1 MTLSIGTGRGGE
13 TLDENNKMANL
24 ALEMALGRGGRP
36 GSCKNH
42 QSPISFTEPKAG
54 RLKKALRLKRG
65 LWHMLCVKPST
76 SVHAL

>member
-24 ALEMALGRGGRP
+24 ALEMALGRGGDQVVVKSP
-36 GSCKNH
+36 
-42 QSPISFTEPKAG
+42 SPISFTEPKAG

>member
-24 ALEMALGRGGRP
+24 ALEMALGRGGDQVVV
-36 GSCKNH
+36 K
-42 QSPISFTEPKAG
+42 SPIAYKFYGAKAG